1 MNAPISTRSC
11 PTHNVVCPSCVSTLA
26 LETLG
31 VMQLWQRMLLLLVRT
46 DASCAIVCPVC
57 VLCFATGARRGAW
70 SFDSGGSLNTQFAGV
85 LPASSWLKRLAL
97 TALPLAPKTL

>member
-31 VMQLWQRMLLLLVRT
+31 VMQLWQRMLFLLVGT

-57 VLCFATGARRGAW
+57 VLCFATGGRRGVQSAMKVVICFLQCV
-70 SFDSGGSLNTQFAGV
+70 SQFPEETSVAA
-85 LPASSWLKRLAL
+85 PPHSAL
-97 TALPLAPKTL
+97 LVRY